1 MQDLCE
7 DLGHL
12 SDAEIAYGCA
22 RYRRSGNKFF
32 PSPGELLAMCKN
44 QFDAP
49 RGKSYAALPELPP
62 PMDPERAQEVI
73 RSTYRKLEYFPQAE
87 ASLGHKEEI
96 LARPPIPFVPMTEER
111 KAELLEALARIM
123 PRSHYEEPV
132 S

>member
-1 MQDLCE
+1 MHDLCE

-22 RYRRSGNKFF
+22 RYRRSGSKFF
-32 PSPGELLAMCKN
+32 PSPGELLKLCKN
-44 QFDAP
+44 QFDSP
-49 RGKSYAALPELPP
+49 SGRSYAPLSDLPP
-62 PMDPERAQEVI
+62 AMDPERAQEVI

-96 LARPPIPFVPMTEER
+96 LARPPIPFVPMTPER
-111 KAELLEALARIM
+111 KAELLEALERRM
-123 PRSHYEEPV
+123 PRSHDEEPV